1 MKIAVCDD
9 DKLLT
14 GEIDGQLQRIQ
25 QKMGISFETD
35 IFFDGETLWE
45 AIEKHGSYDIIYLDI
60 EMENMDGITVAR
72 KIREQDP
79 YTILLFVSSYDSY
92 YEQLLEVEP
101 LRFLRKPINPEKFE
115 EYFKIAYG
123 RLMNLDERLHFEF
136 NKRLYQIPYR
146 SIMYME
152 SRRRVIHLIENGGQ
166 EYRFY
171 MKMNDLMQ
179 EISRVGH
186 MFIRI
191 HCSYVVNYY
200 YIKTFGASEVVLLNG
215 EVLPVSIEYKNEAM
229 KFYMDMAE

>member
-1 MKIAVCDD
+1 
-9 DKLLT
+9 
-14 GEIDGQLQRIQ
+14 
-25 QKMGISFETD
+25 
-35 IFFDGETLWE
+35 
-45 AIEKHGSYDIIYLDI
+45 
-60 EMENMDGITVAR
+60 
-72 KIREQDP
+72 
-79 YTILLFVSSYDSY
+79 
-92 YEQLLEVEP
+92 
-101 LRFLRKPINPEKFE
+101 
-115 EYFKIAYG
+115 
-123 RLMNLDERLHFEF
+123 MNLDERLHFEF

-215 EVLPVSIEYKNEAM
+215 EVLSVSIEYKNEAM

>member
-1 MKIAVCDD
+1 MVACDFVGLVSGIKEP
-9 DKLLT
+9 DKMAKSGLHTHKAEFVDAPVIDELPMT
-14 GEIDGQLQRIQ
+14 LECRLVSYDAATGCTVGEIVNVSADERILDADG
-25 QKMGISFETD
+25 K
-35 IFFDGETLWE
+35 
-45 AIEKHGSYDIIYLDI
+45 
-60 EMENMDGITVAR
+60 
-72 KIREQDP
+72 
-79 YTILLFVSSYDSY
+79 
-92 YEQLLEVEP
+92 
-101 LRFLRKPINPEKFE
+101 INPEKFE